1 MTEFSLTF
9 GPHRLAGY
17 RTGAGAKLLI
27 VHGGPGVPSPL
38 CLRSPC
44 RLRRRRVRGGEL
56 GLTRL
61 RAVRPP

>member
-27 VHGGPGVPSPL
+27 VHGGPGVPSPYVYEAHAGYAAEGFEVA
-38 CLRSPC
+38 SWD
-44 RLRRRRVRGGEL
+44 
-56 GLTRL
+56 
-61 RAVRPP
+61 